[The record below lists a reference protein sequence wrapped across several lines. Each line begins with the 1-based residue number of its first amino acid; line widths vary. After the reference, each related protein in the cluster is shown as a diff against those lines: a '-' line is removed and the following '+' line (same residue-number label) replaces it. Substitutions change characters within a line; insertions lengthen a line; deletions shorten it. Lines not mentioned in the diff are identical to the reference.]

1 MRYIEYTGIM
11 SSPIRLYIDTKCL
24 VCHAFWRQTLLHIQ
38 PDVELID
45 INSLFEDKHTLL
57 KQWFDLDN
65 GFLLQIWES
74 YYQWIDALRLLNAIL
89 VEESEQKRTWF
100 HIVLWH
106 DIFRRLGFKLGRF
119 LRKGLQML
127 QWPHWLIINS
137 SCMKGKACS
146 VKGKCCPSK
155 CLLHFVFGGTMALYG
170 LGKLLGGP
178 TSWEMVGNMGLGLF
192 GLNAEGSILA
202 LVLGLL
208 VALIEFVGGL
218 SFAAKCHKT
227 SVISAKLL
235 SIVMFVAL
243 FVHIKKI
250 DISDVSG
257 YEIVT
262 TVLDGIQAPMLYG
275 TVFLAYAIAHCKS
288 KCASKCSDDAKCE
301 DKKECCDSS
310 CKDGACD
317 VKSEKKKK

>member
-1 MRYIEYTGIM
+1 
-11 SSPIRLYIDTKCL
+11 
-24 VCHAFWRQTLLHIQ
+24 
-38 PDVELID
+38 
-45 INSLFEDKHTLL
+45 
-57 KQWFDLDN
+57 
-65 GFLLQIWES
+65 
-74 YYQWIDALRLLNAIL
+74 
-89 VEESEQKRTWF
+89 
-100 HIVLWH
+100 
-106 DIFRRLGFKLGRF
+106 
-119 LRKGLQML
+119 
-127 QWPHWLIINS
+127 
-137 SCMKGKACS
+137 
-146 VKGKCCPSK
+146 
-155 CLLHFVFGGTMALYG
+155 MALYG

-301 DKKECCDSS
+301 DKKECCDFL
-310 CKDGACD
+310 
-317 VKSEKKKK
+317 